1 MPGGEVIST
10 LNTLE
15 KVLVG
20 YHIYILSFCI
30 NLEFQRFFLL
40 LNQNSI
46 MYTKEQLDFAYKY
59 PFSDE
64 AREIIKGLNANEIEQ
79 RYLIIGKARIDE
91 ALQND
96 KVEYRE
102 SDYGKLDFVVG
113 YAYARMLVSSLKNLG
128 VITKYAKAEAK
139 RACDALAK
147 DTDSNLIR
155 LAKELDLRIKQDG
168 GNYSIIFTQFLSNT
182 PNEEGFTLSNHKLSD
197 GVVALDRS
205 DHKGD
210 WSGRREGDCKGIANQ
225 AQRYTENCA

>member
-1 MPGGEVIST
+1 
-10 LNTLE
+10 
-15 KVLVG
+15 
-20 YHIYILSFCI
+20 
-30 NLEFQRFFLL
+30 
-40 LNQNSI
+40 

-64 AREIIKGLNANEIEQ
+64 AREIIRGLNANEIEQ

-102 SDYGKLDFVVG
+102 SDYGRLDFVVG

-147 DTDSNLIR
+147 DTDSNMIR
-155 LAKELDLRIKQDG
+155 LAKELDLGIKRDG
-168 GNYSIIFTQFLSNT
+168 ESFSIIFTQFLSH
-182 PNEEGFTLSNHKLSD
+182 TLFPQSLQVCFAIFSHMSHKVATQLIDSPSRPLLRPRALRNLSRFR
-197 GVVALDRS
+197 ALS
-205 DHKGD
+205 
-210 WSGRREGDCKGIANQ
+210 
-225 AQRYTENCA
+225 